1 MVTILLSE
9 LVAYG
14 FLRQQF
20 RGDLRQRRL
29 EARDESYRRDIPA
42 LNRLVMAATG
52 PDWDAAKDLAAEMM
66 KRFDLVLED
75 TPTLRALKAAGR
87 LPASAA

>member
-1 MVTILLSE
+1 
-9 LVAYG
+9 
-14 FLRQQF
+14 
-20 RGDLRQRRL
+20 
-29 EARDESYRRDIPA
+29 
-42 LNRLVMAATG
+42 MAAIG

-87 LPASAA
+87 LPASVA